1 MCWLFFI
8 VLRHVR
14 TSYVLTCKICTS
26 CFTNQSRTWCQC
38 WCGVQ
43 EVSPSKNE
51 GKLFIGSFKTEQ
63 IHKTQQS
70 RESSSSSDRW
80 RQQGWSRWSVRMG
93 KQERQ
98 RNLQPVLE
106 SNVVSGTCGSLNHH
120 GNVCWTHV
128 LVWRTL
134 CSLHLTVQSTSRWQ
148 LVWSAAK

>member
-70 RESSSSSDRW
+70 RESSSDRW

-106 SNVVSGTCGSLNHH
+106 SNVASGTCGSLNHH
-120 GNVCWTHV
+120 GNVCWTRPGLEHV
-128 LVWRTL
+128 MF
-134 CSLHLTVQSTSRWQ
+134 SSPYSAKHLEVT
-148 LVWSAAK
+148 AGMICC